1 MFSIAMYF
9 FGLVWTETCN
19 FGSAILVGSGLIVF
33 AYFTLVIYD
42 PKSTPFDL
50 PSTLF
55 KQKFSYFVWALKNNS
70 MIEGMNRTE
79 SESSSNISK
88 TSKIDIPYETEE
100 DEISEL

>member
-42 PKSTPFDL
+42 PKSTPFDRHK
-50 PSTLF
+50 TKIQLF
-55 KQKFSYFVWALKNNS
+55 HMGSEKQFN
-70 MIEGMNRTE
+70 
-79 SESSSNISK
+79 
-88 TSKIDIPYETEE
+88 D
-100 DEISEL
+100 